1 MTLLA
6 AFQILL
12 SRYTGQTDVV
22 VGTDIA
28 NRTQIETE
36 QLIGFF
42 INLLALRTRLH
53 GMPTFRNVLHQVR
66 EMVLEAYTHQDLPFD
81 MLVDILQLARQRNQT
96 PLVQVLFVLQNTPHT
111 IAELSDL
118 QLSPFGGNVT
128 TAKFDIALFMWEGS
142 NGLGGMVNYS
152 TDLFEESTIST
163 LVERFTVL
171 LQEIVAQPDALIETL
186 GIYTQAE
193 KRQQHQK
200 VSDLYSANSK
210 ELQMS
215 KGEEIDLTSLALWM
229 DD

>member
-1 MTLLA
+1 TLLRLEPNGHVLIVSMHHIISDAWSLNILRHEIFALYDALSQGRPSPLAPLALQYADFALWQRQWLQGEVLQGHREYWQEQLRGAVPVELPTDHPRPLVRSQRGASLSFRLPENLSSELQTLSRGQDVTLFMTLLA

-81 MLVDILQLARQRNQT
+81 ML
-96 PLVQVLFVLQNTPHT
+96 
-111 IAELSDL
+111 
-118 QLSPFGGNVT
+118 
-128 TAKFDIALFMWEGS
+128 
-142 NGLGGMVNYS
+142 
-152 TDLFEESTIST
+152 
-163 LVERFTVL
+163 
-171 LQEIVAQPDALIETL
+171 
-186 GIYTQAE
+186 
-193 KRQQHQK
+193 
-200 VSDLYSANSK
+200 
-210 ELQMS
+210 
-215 KGEEIDLTSLALWM
+215 
-229 DD
+229 